1 MEIGLTMVAPFS
13 SVLFQAEGAGSII
26 WIAVIVIIIGIVG
39 YLVYKRRFRGGPAF
53 KGGPGRYQRVTREG
67 EPLEDYRG
75 EGGGLISRS
84 SIRIIIP
91 VIIGFIMLVVVLSAS
106 VKIVEAG
113 HRGILLHFGAVDTAA
128 SLDEGIHFV
137 TPFRDNVITME
148 VRTQR
153 ITENAASASN
163 DLQDVST
170 QVALN
175 YHVDPSTAQ
184 ILFQQV
190 GFDYANRVIAP
201 AIQES
206 VKQISARFNAEN
218 LITNR
223 ETVKSEIEQNI
234 KARLAPYNIIVE
246 ALSITEFQFTE
257 QFRRAVEAKVE
268 AEQRALQANNDLRR
282 IEIEAQQAE
291 ARAIGEQQANIARA
305 EGVRQ
310 AAVLQAQGEAEAIQ
324 IVEAQLRE
332 NPRYLEWLK
341 TQRWDGV
348 LPLVTGGAGATPFI
362 ELPSPRGD
370 GVQQAGTAEEGSNGT
385 ATSTPTTTT
394 AAGGNSTQ
402 AAR

>member
-1 MEIGLTMVAPFS
+1 MVVPFS
-13 SVLFQAEGAGSII
+13 SFLFQAGGAGSII
-26 WIAVIVIIIGIVG
+26 WIAVAVIIIGIVG
-39 YLVYKRRFRGGPAF
+39 YLVYKRRF
-53 KGGPGRYQRVTREG
+53 KGRALGRGPGRYQRMTREG

-84 SIRIIIP
+84 SIRIVIP
-91 VIIGFIMLVVVLSAS
+91 VIIGFIILVVVLAAS

-113 HRGILLHFGAVDTAA
+113 HRGVLLQFGAVDTSA
-128 SLDEGIHFV
+128 SLNEGIHFV
-137 TPFRDNVITME
+137 VPFRDNVVPLE
-148 VRTQR
+148 VRTQK
-153 ITENAASASN
+153 IEENAASASG

-175 YHVDPSTAQ
+175 YHVDPSTAPT
-184 ILFQQV
+184 LFQQL
-190 GFDYANRVIAP
+190 GFDYASRVVSP

-206 VKQISARFNAEN
+206 VKQVTARYNAEN

-223 ETVKSEIEQNI
+223 ETVKAEIETQI
-234 KARLAPYNIIVE
+234 EQRLGPYGIDVE
-246 ALSITEFQFTE
+246 TISITEFQFSE

-268 AEQRALQANNDLRR
+268 AEQRALQATNDLRR

-291 ARAIGEQQANIARA
+291 AIGEQQSNIARA

-348 LPLVTGGAGATPFI
+348 LPLV
-362 ELPSPRGD
+362 
-370 GVQQAGTAEEGSNGT
+370 
-385 ATSTPTTTT
+385 
-394 AAGGNSTQ
+394 
-402 AAR
+402 

>member
-1 MEIGLTMVAPFS
+1 MVAF
-13 SVLFQAEGAGSII
+13 AEGLMQVEVGTGIT
-26 WIAVIVIIIGIVG
+26 IAISVIIIGVIG
-39 YLVYKRRFRGGPAF
+39 YFIYKRRFGGRGVSRR
-53 KGGPGRYQRVTREG
+53 GPGRYQRTTREG

-84 SIRIIIP
+84 SIRVVVP
-91 VIIGFIMLVVVLSAS
+91 AIIGFILLVVVLSAS

-113 HRGILLHFGAVDTAA
+113 HRGVLLNFGAVDTSI
-128 SLDEGIHFV
+128 SLNEGIHFV
-137 TPFRDNVITME
+137 IPFRDNVIPIE

-175 YHVDPSTAQ
+175 YHVDPTTAQ
-184 ILFQQV
+184 ILYQQI
-190 GFDYANRVIAP
+190 GFDYASRVIAP

-223 ETVKSEIEQNI
+223 ETVKSEIEANI
-234 KARLAPYNIIVE
+234 KARLAPYNIVVE

-268 AEQRALQANNDLRR
+268 AEQRALQATNDLRR

-324 IVEAQLRE
+324 IVEAELRE

-348 LPLVTGGAGATPFI
+348 LPLVTSGGEGATPFI
-362 ELPSPRGD
+362 EIPAAREPS
-370 GVQQAGTAEEGSNGT
+370 VQDAGAEEQASNGT
-385 ATSTPTTTT
+385 TTSTPSTAT
-394 AAGGNSTQ
+394 AAGNSTQ

>member
-1 MEIGLTMVAPFS
+1 MVAPFS
-13 SVLFQAEGAGSII
+13 SVLLQAEGAGSII
-26 WIAVIVIIIGIVG
+26 WIAVAVIIIGVVG
-39 YLVYKRRFRGGPAF
+39 YFIYKRRFRGRALGR
-53 KGGPGRYQRVTREG
+53 GPGRYQRMTREG

-84 SIRIIIP
+84 SIRIVVP
-91 VIIGFIMLVVVLSAS
+91 VIIGFIILVVVLAAS

-113 HRGILLHFGAVDTAA
+113 HRGVLLQFGAVDTSA

-137 TPFRDNVITME
+137 VPFRDNVVPLE
-148 VRTQR
+148 VRTQK
-153 ITENAASASN
+153 IEENAASASG

-175 YHVDPSTAQ
+175 YHVDPSTAPT
-184 ILFQQV
+184 LFQQL
-190 GFDYANRVIAP
+190 GFDYASRVVSP

-206 VKQISARFNAEN
+206 VKQVTARYNAEN

-223 ETVKSEIEQNI
+223 ETVKAEIETQI
-234 KARLAPYNIIVE
+234 EQRLGPYGIDVE
-246 ALSITEFQFTE
+246 TISITEFQFSE

-268 AEQRALQANNDLRR
+268 AEQRALQATNDLRR

-291 ARAIGEQQANIARA
+291 ARAIGEQQSNIARA

-362 ELPSPRGD
+362 EIPASREGD
-370 GVQQAGTAEEGSNGT
+370 VQQAGTAEAEGSTNGSAT
-385 ATSTPTTTT
+385 APTTTT
-394 AAGGNSTQ
+394 AAGNSTQ
-402 AAR
+402 TAR

>member
-1 MEIGLTMVAPFS
+1 MVAPFS

-26 WIAVIVIIIGIVG
+26 WIAVTVIIIGVIG
-39 YLVYKRRFRGGPAF
+39 YFIYKRRFRGRALGR
-53 KGGPGRYQRVTREG
+53 GPGRYQRVTREG

-84 SIRIIIP
+84 SIRIVVP
-91 VIIGFIMLVVVLSAS
+91 VIIGFIILVVVLAAS

-113 HRGILLHFGAVDTAA
+113 HRGVLLQFGAVDTSA
-128 SLDEGIHFV
+128 SLNEGIHFV
-137 TPFRDNVITME
+137 VPFRDNVVPLE
-148 VRTQR
+148 VRTQK
-153 ITENAASASN
+153 IEENAASASG

-175 YHVDPSTAQ
+175 YHVDPSTAPT
-184 ILFQQV
+184 LFQQL
-190 GFDYANRVIAP
+190 GFDYASRVVSP

-206 VKQISARFNAEN
+206 VKQVTARYNAEN

-223 ETVKSEIEQNI
+223 ETVKAEIETQI
-234 KARLAPYNIIVE
+234 EQRLAPYGIDVE
-246 ALSITEFQFTE
+246 TISITEFQFSE
-257 QFRRAVEAKVE
+257 QFRRAVESKVE
-268 AEQRALQANNDLRR
+268 AEQRALQATNDLRR

-291 ARAIGEQQANIARA
+291 ARAIGEREANIARA

-362 ELPSPRGD
+362 EIPASREGD
-370 GVQQAGTAEEGSNGT
+370 VQQAGAAEAEGSTNGSAT
-385 ATSTPTTTT
+385 APTTTT
-394 AAGGNSTQ
+394 AAGNSTQ
-402 AAR
+402 TAR

>member
-1 MEIGLTMVAPFS
+1 MVE
-13 SVLFQAEGAGSII
+13 VGTII
-26 WIAVIVIIIGIVG
+26 TIAISVIIIGVIG
-39 YLVYKRRFRGGPAF
+39 YFIYKRRFRGRALGRS
-53 KGGPGRYQRVTREG
+53 PGRYQRTTREG

-75 EGGGLISRS
+75 EGGGLITRS
-84 SIRIIIP
+84 SMRVIVP
-91 VIIGFIMLVVVLSAS
+91 VIIGFILLVVVVAAS

-113 HRGILLHFGAVDTAA
+113 NRGVLLSFGAVDTSV
-128 SLDEGIHFV
+128 SLNEGIHFV
-137 TPFRDNVITME
+137 VPFRDNIIPIE

-175 YHVDPSTAQ
+175 YHVDPATAQ
-184 ILFQQV
+184 ILYQQI
-190 GFDYANRVIAP
+190 GFDYASRVIAP

-223 ETVKSEIEQNI
+223 ETVKSEIEANI
-234 KARLAPYNIIVE
+234 KARLAPYNIVVE

-310 AAVLQAQGEAEAIQ
+310 AAVLQAQGEAEAIA

-348 LPLVTGGAGATPFI
+348 LPLVTSGGEGATPFI
-362 ELPSPRGD
+362 EIPAAREPAI
-370 GVQQAGTAEEGSNGT
+370 QEAGAAEDGSNGT
-385 ATSTPTTTT
+385 ATSTPSTAT
-394 AAGGNSTQ
+394 AAAGNSTQ
-402 AAR
+402 ATR

>member
-1 MEIGLTMVAPFS
+1 MVVFAEGLM
-13 SVLFQAEGAGSII
+13 QAEVGTIFT
-26 WIAVIVIIIGIVG
+26 IAISVIIIGIIG
-39 YLVYKRRFRGGPAF
+39 FFIYRRRFRGGRAF
-53 KGGPGRYQRVTREG
+53 RRGPGRFQRTTREG

-75 EGGGLISRS
+75 EGGGGLISRS
-84 SIRIIIP
+84 SIRLVIP
-91 VIIGFIMLVVVLSAS
+91 AIIGFILLVVVVAAG

-113 HRGILLHFGAVDTAA
+113 HRGVLLNFGAVDTSVA
-128 SLDEGIHFV
+128 LGEGIHFV
-137 TPFRDNVITME
+137 VPFRDNVIPIE

-175 YHVDPSTAQ
+175 YHVDPATAQ
-184 ILFQQV
+184 ILYQQI

-206 VKQISARFNAEN
+206 VKQISARYNAEN

-223 ETVKSEIEQNI
+223 ESVKNEIEQNI
-234 KARLAPYNIIVE
+234 KARLAPYNIVVE

-268 AEQRALQANNDLRR
+268 AEQRALQATNDLRR

-305 EGVRQ
+305 EGIRQ
-310 AAVLQAQGEAEAIQ
+310 AAVLQARGEAEAIA
-324 IVEAQLRE
+324 IVEAELRE

-348 LPLVTGGAGATPFI
+348 LPLVTGGSEGATPFI
-362 ELPSPRGD
+362 EIPSSREPT
-370 GVQQAGTAEEGSNGT
+370 VQEAGAAEQGSNGT
-385 ATSTPTTTT
+385 DTSIPSTAT
-394 AAGGNSTQ
+394 AAGNSTQ
-402 AAR
+402 AAQ

>member
-1 MEIGLTMVAPFS
+1 MVAPFS
-13 SVLFQAEGAGSII
+13 SFLFQGVEGGSII
-26 WIAVIVIIIGIVG
+26 TIAVAVIIIGIIG
-39 YLVYKRRFRGGPAF
+39 YFVYKRIFRGRAIRR
-53 KGGPGRYQRVTREG
+53 GPGRYQRTTREG

-75 EGGGLISRS
+75 EGGGGGLISRS
-84 SIRIIIP
+84 SVRIIIP
-91 VIIGFIMLVVVLSAS
+91 VIIGFILLVIVLSAS
-106 VKIVEAG
+106 IKIVEAG
-113 HRGILLHFGAVDTAA
+113 NRGVLLHFGAVDTSA
-128 SLDEGIHFV
+128 SLNEGIHFV
-137 TPFRDNVITME
+137 VPFRDNVIPIE

-175 YHVDPSTAQ
+175 YHVDPATAQ
-184 ILFQQV
+184 ILYQQI
-190 GFDYANRVIAP
+190 GFDYDSRDIAP

-223 ETVKSEIEQNI
+223 ETVKSEIESNI
-234 KARLAPYNIIVE
+234 KARLAPYNIVVE

-291 ARAIGEQQANIARA
+291 ARAVGEQQANIARA

-348 LPLVTGGAGATPFI
+348 LPLVTGGTGATPFI
-362 ELPSPRGD
+362 ELPAPRED
-370 GVQQAGTAEEGSNGT
+370 GVQQAGSTDAEGSTNAS
-385 ATSTPTTTT
+385 ATTPTTTT
-394 AAGGNSTQ
+394 TAAGNSTQ

>member
-1 MEIGLTMVAPFS
+1 MVAPFS

-26 WIAVIVIIIGIVG
+26 WIAVTVIIIGVIG
-39 YLVYKRRFRGGPAF
+39 YFIYKRRFRGRALGR
-53 KGGPGRYQRVTREG
+53 GPGRYQRVTREG

-84 SIRIIIP
+84 SIRIVVP
-91 VIIGFIMLVVVLSAS
+91 VIIGFIILVVVLAAS

-113 HRGILLHFGAVDTAA
+113 HRGVLLQFGAVDTSA
-128 SLDEGIHFV
+128 SLNEGIHFV
-137 TPFRDNVITME
+137 VPFRDNVVPLE
-148 VRTQR
+148 VRTQK
-153 ITENAASASN
+153 IEENAASASG

-175 YHVDPSTAQ
+175 YHVDPNTAPT
-184 ILFQQV
+184 LFQQL
-190 GFDYANRVIAP
+190 GFDYASRVVSP

-206 VKQISARFNAEN
+206 VKQVTARYNAEN

-223 ETVKSEIEQNI
+223 ETVKAEIETQI
-234 KARLAPYNIIVE
+234 EQRLGPYGIDVE
-246 ALSITEFQFTE
+246 TISITEFQFSE

-268 AEQRALQANNDLRR
+268 AEQRALQATNDLRR

-291 ARAIGEQQANIARA
+291 ARAIGEQQSNIARA

-362 ELPSPRGD
+362 EIPASREGD
-370 GVQQAGTAEEGSNGT
+370 VQQAGAAEAEGSTNGSAT
-385 ATSTPTTTT
+385 APTTTT
-394 AAGGNSTQ
+394 AAGNSTQ
-402 AAR
+402 TAR

>member
-1 MEIGLTMVAPFS
+1 MVAF
-13 SVLFQAEGAGSII
+13 AEGLMQVEVGTGIT
-26 WIAVIVIIIGIVG
+26 IAIAVIIIGVIG
-39 YLVYKRRFRGGPAF
+39 YFIYKRRFRGRALRR
-53 KGGPGRYQRVTREG
+53 GPGRYQRTTREG

-75 EGGGLISRS
+75 EGGGGLISRS
-84 SIRIIIP
+84 SIRVIIP
-91 VIIGFIMLVVVLSAS
+91 AIIGFILLIVVIAAS

-113 HRGILLHFGAVDTAA
+113 HRGVLLNFGAVDTSI
-128 SLDEGIHFV
+128 SLNEGIHFV
-137 TPFRDNVITME
+137 IPFRDNVIPIE

-175 YHVDPSTAQ
+175 YHVDPTTAQ
-184 ILFQQV
+184 ILYQQI
-190 GFDYANRVIAP
+190 GFDYASRVIAP

-223 ETVKSEIEQNI
+223 ETVKSEIEANI
-234 KARLAPYNIIVE
+234 KARLAPYNIVVE

-268 AEQRALQANNDLRR
+268 AEQRALQATNDLRR

-348 LPLVTGGAGATPFI
+348 LPLVTGGGEGATPFI
-362 ELPSPRGD
+362 EIPSGREPD
-370 GVQQAGTAEEGSNGT
+370 VQQAGAAEQGSNGT
-385 ATSTPTTTT
+385 ATSTPSTAT
-394 AAGGNSTQ
+394 AAGNSTQ